1 MKIGCVVLTV
11 FCLIFVSC
19 GDDKST
25 TQTSE
30 TETTDQ
36 QNTITA
42 KAIENFKYT
51 DYALSSKSEK
61 ALANWEKYQELAIQI
76 SYLKKADLSFFNGE
90 KQLLK
95 TAIDEFTATIPE
107 QLQTNPILSRTVI
120 VETTLL
126 KLNENLSIANI
137 DGRVKLMSIKDV
149 LESFSNLNYQINK
162 KLEFDIYDN
171 IKPE

>member
-11 FCLIFVSC
+11 FCLILMSC
-19 GDDKST
+19 GGDKST

-30 TETTDQ
+30 TETTNQ
-36 QNTITA
+36 KSAITA

-61 ALANWEKYQELAIQI
+61 VIANWEKYQELAVQI

-90 KQLLK
+90 KQILK

-126 KLNENLSIANI
+126 KLNENLRIDNI
-137 DGRVKLMSIKDV
+137 DVSVKLVSVKDV